1 MSASPHLVSPIQ
13 LVERRPDMGAKAMAR
28 VLGTYLRAM
37 RESCGLTPAS
47 AGAHIRAHASKIS
60 RMETAHV
67 ALKVRDVVD
76 LLDFYGVD
84 EAERAQIAVLVQ
96 RSAQPDWW
104 QPYGEVV
111 PEWLQQLIG
120 LERDAH
126 VIRTYETQ
134 FVPGLLQT
142 PAYAQAV
149 VLSGHRLAPPE
160 EVERRVE
167 LRLERQRRMWEPGA
181 PVLWALIDEGVLH
194 RPVGGPLVMRDQL
207 THLLHVL
214 KQPGVRLQIA
224 SYAASAQATPGA
236 AVTYLRFAQGFL
248 PDVVY
253 LEHMTS
259 AVYLD
264 RLEDLD
270 RYRAALD
277 ELSALAATPAASR
290 VLLEKALQR
299 YL

>member
-1 MSASPHLVSPIQ
+1 MS
-13 LVERRPDMGAKAMAR
+13 R
-28 VLGTYLRAM
+28 VLGNYLRAL
-37 RESCGLTPAS
+37 RESRGYSPAT
-47 AGAHIRAHASKIS
+47 AGNHIRAHASKIS

-67 ALKVRDVVD
+67 SLKTRDVEE
-76 LLDFYGVD
+76 LLQLYGVD
-84 EAERAQIAVLVQ
+84 AAERAEIGRLV
-96 RSAQPDWW
+96 RRAGVPDWW

-111 PEWLQQLIG
+111 PDWLQQLIG

-126 VIRTYETQ
+126 LVRTYETQ

-142 PAYAQAV
+142 VAYARAV
-149 VLSGHRLAPPE
+149 VQSGHRLAPAE
-160 EVERRVE
+160 GNARRVE
-167 LRLERQRRMWEPGA
+167 LRLERQRRMTEPGA

-194 RPVGGPLVMRDQL
+194 RPVGGAAVMREQL
-207 THLLHVL
+207 QHLLDTL
-214 KQPGVRLQIA
+214 RRPGVRLQIA
-224 SYAASAQATPGA
+224 SYAASAAATPGT

-248 PDVVY
+248 PDVAY

-264 RLEDLD
+264 RLDDVD

-290 VLLEKALQR
+290 VILEDALRR
-299 YL
+299 YE

>member
-1 MSASPHLVSPIQ
+1 MPASPQLVSPIQ
-13 LVERRPDMGAKAMAR
+13 LLERRPDMGAKAMAR
-28 VLGTYLRAM
+28 VLGTYLRSL
-37 RESCGLTPAS
+37 RESRGLTPAA
-47 AGAHIRAHASKIS
+47 AGHHIRAHASKIS

-67 ALKVRDVVD
+67 TLKSRDVDD
-76 LLDFYGVD
+76 LLALYGVD
-84 EAERAQIAVLVQ
+84 DKERADIGRLVQ

-111 PEWLQQLIG
+111 PDWLQQLIG

-142 PAYAQAV
+142 PAYAHAV
-149 VLSGHRLAPPE
+149 VLSGHRLAPAE
-160 EVERRVE
+160 EVDRRVA

-194 RPVGGPLVMRDQL
+194 RPVGGPRVMRDQL
-207 THLLHVL
+207 TYLLDVL
-214 KQPGVRLQIA
+214 RQPGVRLQIA
-224 SYAASAQATPGA
+224 SYEASAAATPGA

-290 VLLEKALQR
+290 VMLEKALQR
-299 YL
+299 YQ

>member
-1 MSASPHLVSPIQ
+1 MPATPLPASPIQ
-13 LVERRPDMGAKAMAR
+13 LLERRPDMGAKALSR
-28 VLGTYLRAM
+28 VLGNYLRAL
-37 RESCGLTPAS
+37 RESVPMSPAA
-47 AGAHIRAHASKIS
+47 AGQHIRAHASKIS

-67 ALKVRDVVD
+67 SLKQRDVDD
-76 LLDFYGVD
+76 LLALYGVGAD
-84 EAERAQIAVLVQ
+84 ERAQISVLVQ

-111 PEWLQQLIG
+111 PDWLQQLIG

-149 VLSGHRLAPPE
+149 VVSGHRLAPQRE
-160 EVERRVE
+160 IEQRVS
-167 LRLERQRRMWEPGA
+167 LRLERQRRMNENGA
-181 PVLWALIDEGVLH
+181 PVLWAIIDEGVLH
-194 RPVGGPLVMRDQL
+194 RPVGGREVMRDQL
-207 THLLHVL
+207 AFLLDVL
-214 KQPGVRLQIA
+214 RQPGVRLQIA
-224 SYAASAQATPGA
+224 SYEASAAATPGA

-290 VLLEKALQR
+290 IMIEEALAR
-299 YL
+299 YR